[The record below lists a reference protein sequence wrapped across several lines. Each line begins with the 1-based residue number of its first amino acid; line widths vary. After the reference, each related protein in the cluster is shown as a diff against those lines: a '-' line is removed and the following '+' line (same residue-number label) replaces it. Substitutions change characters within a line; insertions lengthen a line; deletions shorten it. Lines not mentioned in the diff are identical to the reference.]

1 MKILIVGAGGVG
13 GYLCAKLIECEKDVT
28 LLATEK
34 TKNIIQKNGLKVI
47 DVDKEIIVKPKLNPE
62 GKYDIVFIT
71 TKYYDLDEVIEEIK
85 PFINNDTL
93 IVPILNGIK
102 HFEKLEKLNAKVLK
116 SCIYILSNKKA
127 PAVIHKK
134 TPLFYLCIEDNEKI
148 KKVFEGCEL
157 KVKFS
162 KNIDED
168 IWKKYLFISTFA
180 TLQSFYK
187 KPTGW
192 IMENKKDEVERFL
205 DEVIRIAKNYGV
217 DLTNEKEKIIKQA
230 LNIPYESKM
239 SMQLDF
245 EENKKTE
252 VETITGFLAD
262 KSEFISMYFRELNE
276 RTAK

>member
-1 MKILIVGAGGVG
+1 MKILIVGSGGVG
-13 GYLCAKLIECEKDVT
+13 GYLCAKLIECAKDVT
-28 LLATEK
+28 LLTTEK
-34 TKNIIQKNGLKVI
+34 TKNIIQTKGLKVI
-47 DVDKEIIVKPKLNPE
+47 DVDKEIIVKPKLNLE
-62 GKYDIVFIT
+62 GIYDVVFIT
-71 TKYYDLDEVIEEIK
+71 TKYYDLDEVTKEIK
-85 PFINNDTL
+85 PFINKDTL
-93 IVPILNGIK
+93 IVPILHGIK
-102 HFEKLEKLNAKVLK
+102 HFEKLEKLSAKVLK

-148 KKVFEGCEL
+148 KKVFDTW
-157 KVKFS
+157 KFSRDFS

-187 KPTGW
+187 KTTGW
-192 IMENKKDEVERFL
+192 IMENKRNEVERFL
-205 DEVIRIAKNYGV
+205 DEVIRIAKNYGM
-217 DLTNEKEKIIKQA
+217 DLSYEKEKVIKQA

-262 KSEFISMYFRELNE
+262 KSEFINKFYKEL
-276 RTAK
+276 K